1 MILVTACMSEWGL
14 EEKVSSS
21 MYKRDYRWGREFWPV
36 SFSDQAVFLYH
47 LGRIYILVLLW
58 VGCN

>member
-1 MILVTACMSEWGL
+1 MSEWGL